1 MGMLIRKAT
10 MDDAEALRGLYLEL
24 EQDGVKYQPEH
35 FVIGYRD
42 DDFFE
47 KIFNRENE
55 DILVAE
61 IESKV
66 VGFSHVMI
74 LKQKDVA
81 CLKPQTLVYIQ
92 DLDVMTEMRSQGIG
106 TLLMKASKEYG
117 IAHGAEFIR
126 TQVFPQ
132 NISGMS
138 FYEKNGFCEMMKT
151 IECQIN

>member
-1 MGMLIRKAT
+1 MIIRKAT
-10 MDDAEALRGLYLEL
+10 MDDIEALRVLYLEL
-24 EQDGVKYQPEH
+24 EEDAVKYQPEH
-35 FVIGYRD
+35 FAIGYRD

-47 KIFNRENE
+47 KIFNSKNQ

-61 IESKV
+61 TESKV
-66 VGFSHVMI
+66 VGFSHVII
-74 LKQKDVA
+74 LKQKSVA

-92 DLDVMTEMRSQGIG
+92 DLEVITEMRSQGIG

-117 IAHGAEFIR
+117 ITHGADFIR

-132 NISGMS
+132 NTDGLR

-151 IECQIN
+151 IECQFNK